1 MVVTWALKVGLEDW
15 AHLLE
20 SLSIQGK
27 HRDDEY
33 STKLFSAHFNCNYK
47 MELIWSTRYCIT

>member
-1 MVVTWALKVGLEDW
+1 MMVTWALEVKLEDW
-15 AHLLE
+15 VHLLE

-33 STKLFSAHFNCNYK
+33 STKLFSAQINHNYK